1 MMVLKERCSYADVY
15 FLYHFSILF
24 YSSSRLLE
32 KNPMFGNSEGRKNLI
47 ADESGQKTTAGLVCT
62 DREAMISQ
70 VTGLHSCDK

>member
-32 KNPMFGNSEGRKNLI
+32 KIQCLVILRAEKIKLLMRKVKRL
-47 ADESGQKTTAGLVCT
+47 
-62 DREAMISQ
+62 Q
-70 VTGLHSCDK
+70 VALFALTEKL

>member
-32 KNPMFGNSEGRKNLI
+32 KNPMFGNSEGRKIKLLMR
-47 ADESGQKTTAGLVCT
+47 AVKRLQLALFALTEKL
-62 DREAMISQ
+62 
-70 VTGLHSCDK
+70 

>member
-32 KNPMFGNSEGRKNLI
+32 KKILCLAILRVEKIKLLMRAVKRLQLALFALTEKL
-47 ADESGQKTTAGLVCT
+47 
-62 DREAMISQ
+62 
-70 VTGLHSCDK
+70 